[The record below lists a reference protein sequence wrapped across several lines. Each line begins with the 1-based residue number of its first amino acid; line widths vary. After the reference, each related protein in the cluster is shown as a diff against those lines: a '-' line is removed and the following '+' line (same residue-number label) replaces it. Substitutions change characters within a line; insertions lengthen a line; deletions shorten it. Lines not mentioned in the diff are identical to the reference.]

1 MSFNNKETNVD
12 YIADKSTEIK
22 NELHKKEVI
31 SPSNFTPKISTP
43 EKPEEIKFQSNQDK
57 KDELKF
63 FGVSEYY
70 IKEISEELITK
81 FGNYFLKTFDQKN
94 LDIPPS
100 DFMSRHKINPTI
112 RAKMVNWMI
121 EVFHSFKS
129 NEETIF
135 SAVKIMDKFIWKSKD
150 IIKSEDIHLIGIVCI
165 YLASKTYDM
174 NPIQMNNLIHLVGH
188 DIFDQKIIKEM
199 EKKIIKTINFDLMTP
214 TSYEFIQFILYDFY
228 INNKESIVGLN
239 LKRKMDILENSAI
252 WLAKMCNHFEKF
264 SSFSPIYLSV
274 SCIIIA
280 YDMMNDNSKSLNEDM
295 KKFFKDWLKFLYNN
309 IAKTAEI
316 KAEIEKIYKDIE
328 ESYKKYE
335 KMNLKNLVNLHEL
348 YFD

>member
-1 MSFNNKETNVD
+1 M
-12 YIADKSTEIK
+12 
-22 NELHKKEVI
+22 I

-188 DIFDQKIIKEM
+188 DIFEQKIIKEM
-199 EKKIIKTINFDLMTP
+199 WTLSKIRSAQIKIDKNAFNNEKKMKIIYRFL
-214 TSYEFIQFILYDFY
+214 L
-228 INNKESIVGLN
+228 
-239 LKRKMDILENSAI
+239 
-252 WLAKMCNHFEKF
+252 
-264 SSFSPIYLSV
+264 
-274 SCIIIA
+274 
-280 YDMMNDNSKSLNEDM
+280 
-295 KKFFKDWLKFLYNN
+295 FFPMHLFNQKQ
-309 IAKTAEI
+309 
-316 KAEIEKIYKDIE
+316 
-328 ESYKKYE
+328 
-335 KMNLKNLVNLHEL
+335 
-348 YFD
+348 